1 MYKVLIQVTGA
12 IFALLMLIGLVGCA
26 GADGAGDRS
35 TAREPALS
43 TPAERQQ
50 PERLELVRDG
60 TTDYVIVR
68 SASATAWELRLARRF
83 SNVMQALTGVEIP
96 VVSDR
101 ESGTAGAV
109 RTEKEIVIGSTN
121 RENELAV
128 AYETIGDG
136 YQAFVSYER
145 LVLASRSEAGL
156 YLAIRHFFQAV
167 LSVDLTAGTP
177 ERLADPNVFVPA
189 DYQSTCA
196 FPSGEIPFLNAEL
209 DRYVVSYVTGDPMQ
223 KRMAVLCADAF
234 REATGASLPCVAA
247 DTPADT
253 AFVLCAT
260 DQTGAPLGSGR
271 WQLDVSGK
279 TVYLRASDY
288 YGFGGVAHYLKTA
301 FQNGHYAFADGFQIG
316 GDYID
321 SLIELTASSAYA
333 YRRGGDNRVLFYNA
347 LWQNSADRYL
357 FPTPER
363 NLLQAQMIAQY
374 LPDVIGFQEMD
385 AFKRGSDSSLA
396 ERIAR
401 LGYAE
406 TLDPAVANEMQ
417 INYTP
422 LFYNTNT
429 TLLVKSAYNWYAAQD
444 RNAGQDDRSSKALT
458 WGVFENKRT
467 GDRYLVIST
476 HMCTRDDSVRGEQ
489 AKEALALIAVLVAEY
504 DCPVI
509 LGGDLNGTSTSA
521 NYRLFTENGLLD
533 VQKQAEV
540 TSGVNTWHDYPSYD
554 DERGMILPTA
564 GARLGADSIDRI
576 LIANADRVSLKLFGV
591 VVDACTL
598 SASDHFPI
606 FVDFSFSAGA
616 NAGG

>member
-12 IFALLMLIGLVGCA
+12 IFALLMLVGLVGCA
-26 GADGAGDRS
+26 GAGGAGDRS

-68 SASATAWELRLARRF
+68 SASATAGELRLARRF
-83 SNVMQALTGVEIP
+83 SNVMQALTGVKIP

-167 LSVDLTAGTP
+167 LSVDLTADTP
-177 ERLADPNVFVPA
+177 KRLADPNVFVPA
-189 DYQSTCA
+189 DYRSTCA

-209 DRYVVSYVTGDPMQ
+209 DRYVVSCATGDPMQ

-234 REATGASLPCVAA
+234 REATGVSLPCVAT

-260 DQTGAPLGSGR
+260 DQTGAPLGNGR
-271 WQLDVSGK
+271 WQLDVRGK

-321 SLIELTASSAYA
+321 SLTELTASCAYA
-333 YRRGGDNRVLFYNA
+333 YQRGGDNRVLFYNA

-385 AFKRGSDSSLA
+385 AFKRGSDGSLA
-396 ERIAR
+396 ERLAR

-429 TLLVKSAYNWYAAQD
+429 TLLVKSAYNWYTAQD
-444 RNAGQDDRSSKALT
+444 SNAGQDDRSSKALT

-489 AKEALALIAVLVAEY
+489 AKEALVLIAELVAEY
-504 DCPVI
+504 NCPVI
-509 LGGDLNGTSTSA
+509 LGGDLNGTSISA
-521 NYRLFTENGLLD
+521 NYRLFTENGLTD
-533 VQKQAEV
+533 AQKQAAV

-564 GARLGADSIDRI
+564 GARLGADSIDRV